1 MRELRLKESHIRFG
15 EGSTREV
22 GETARDLIGGTRAFV
37 LTDTHCEKIAKTVR
51 RSLKEAGYRVAMKSI
66 TPGEKKKSLSTA
78 NTLYPVLLDAG
89 LDRSSVFLTVGGG
102 VITDLGGFVASTY
115 MRGIPLIHVPTTLL
129 AQVDAAIGGKT
140 AVNLS
145 HGKNLVGT
153 FYQPKAIQIDI
164 ENLTSLPQRELV
176 GGVAEV
182 IKSAMIR
189 SKTFFSFLKKNAA
202 DILKRDATLL
212 DEIIYRTGKIK
223 AEVVTVD
230 EKESG
235 LRAILNYGHTI
246 GHGLE
251 TASRYRGFHHGEAVS
266 IGMEAAAQMSWT
278 MGFIKGEVVE
288 KQREL
293 LHAFGLPTKT
303 NRVSKKKVLRAITFD
318 KKAQEGRP
326 KFVLPEA
333 IGQVRHG
340 ILVPPPILDKAV
352 QAVTS

>member
-1 MRELRLKESHIRFG
+1 MKNTKIIVNTRSKSYPIYFGNGIINATSTLIRKNLPNVKKICIISDKNLPLVLLKK
-15 EGSTREV
+15 
-22 GETARDLIGGTRAFV
+22 L
-37 LTDTHCEKIAKTVR
+37 
-51 RSLKEAGYRVAMKSI
+51 
-66 TPGEKKKSLSTA
+66 KKSLKKYDLKIYRLSVSEKIKNFKVA
-78 NTLYPVLLDAG
+78 YKLIENMLNDNFN
-89 LDRSSVFLTVGGG
+89 RSDCIISFGGG
-102 VITDLGGFVASTY
+102 ILGDLSAFISSLTK
-115 MRGIPLIHVPTTLL
+115 RGVKFINIPTTLL

-278 MGFIKGEVVE
+278 MGFIKGDVVE
-288 KQREL
+288 KQRE
-293 LHAFGLPTKT
+293 
-303 NRVSKKKVLRAITFD
+303 
-318 KKAQEGRP
+318 QMM
-326 KFVLPEA
+326 
-333 IGQVRHG
+333 
-340 ILVPPPILDKAV
+340 
-352 QAVTS
+352 